1 MSVESNVQNVPQ
13 ISQEDLCKILVHLAG
28 QYNLDAV
35 EIAGVVDKHAKSLS
49 LETKLRKAVK
59 VMVTPICTH
68 VKTRGD
74 NVGQQCTKKATH
86 NGMCSSH
93 NKADLDSEVESLG
106 GSESD
111 VKQVVNHK
119 EYTRNYEE
127 SEGSSESS
135 GQPKTKKQKI
145 EKAICEFKLLKG
157 KRVGQPCGKTNCAH
171 LKNK

>member
-1 MSVESNVQNVPQ
+1 MSVESKVQNGPQ
-13 ISQEDLCKILVHLAG
+13 ITQEDLAKILVHLAG

-35 EIAGVVDKHAKSLS
+35 EIAGVVDKHAKSLNF
-49 LETKLRKAVK
+49 ETKLRKAVK

-74 NVGQQCTKKATH
+74 NAGQRCTKKATH

-93 NKADLDSEVESLG
+93 NTSNKADLDAEVESLDS
-106 GSESD
+106 SESE
-111 VKQVVNHK
+111 VKPVTNDD
-119 EYTRNYEE
+119 

-135 GQPKTKKQKI
+135 LGQPKTKKQKI